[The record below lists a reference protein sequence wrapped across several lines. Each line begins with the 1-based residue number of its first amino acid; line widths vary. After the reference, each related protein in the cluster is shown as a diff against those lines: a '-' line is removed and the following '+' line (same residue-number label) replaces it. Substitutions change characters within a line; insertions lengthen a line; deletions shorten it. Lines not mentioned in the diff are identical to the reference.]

1 MKSYYIFTKAHLHQ
15 TFIILYLNIHPKIMF
30 KYFKTLAFILLLPA
44 ILHAQNE
51 PTVIPLWPKGA
62 PGFEN
67 RRNEPEQA
75 KDYWVKNIH
84 NPSLTVFL
92 PPKDKANGAAVVICP
107 GGGHRLLVWTAEG
120 VDPAKFLNSLG
131 VTVFVLKYRLGR
143 DTLSPYK
150 IEVHAR
156 EDGLRAMRLVRSKA
170 AEYGLDTS
178 RIGMMGFSAGG
189 EVVDM
194 TAFGP
199 NKPDPN
205 AADPIDRLSAMPKF
219 LIQIYPGP
227 LFIPDVVQHDAPT
240 LFLLAAND
248 DPCCSISLIQLLER
262 YRAAKAPVEA
272 HLFTQGQHGFNMGY
286 RSKLKSVSSWPQR
299 LADWLSDNNI
309 LQPEKPKV
317 MHAQ

>member
-1 MKSYYIFTKAHLHQ
+1 MHNILKIIFAL
-15 TFIILYLNIHPKIMF
+15 
-30 KYFKTLAFILLLPA
+30 LLLPA
-44 ILHAQNE
+44 ALLAQPE
-51 PTVIPLWPKGA
+51 PAVIPLWPKGA
-62 PGFEN
+62 PRFEN
-67 RRNEPEQA
+67 RRDEPEQA
-75 KDYWVKNIH
+75 KEYWVKNIH

-92 PPKDKANGAAVVICP
+92 PPKDKANGSAVVICP

-120 VDPAKFLNSLG
+120 IDPAKYLNSLG

-170 AEYGLDTS
+170 AEYGLDTN

-194 TAFGP
+194 VAFGP
-199 NKPDPN
+199 NDADPN
-205 AADPIDRLSAMPKF
+205 AADPIDHVSAKPKF

-227 LFIPDVVQHDAPT
+227 LFIPDAVNHDAPP

-248 DPCCSISLIQLLER
+248 DPCCSVSLMQLLER
-262 YRAAKAPVEA
+262 YRAAKGQVEA
-272 HLFTQGQHGFNMGY
+272 HLYAQGQHGFNMGY
-286 RSKLKSVSSWPQR
+286 RSKLKSINTWPQR
-299 LADWLSDNNI
+299 LGDWLSDNYI
-309 LQPEKPKV
+309 LQPEKPKIL
-317 MHAQ
+317 HQDQ

>member
-1 MKSYYIFTKAHLHQ
+1 MHKYLR
-15 TFIILYLNIHPKIMF
+15 TFIC
-30 KYFKTLAFILLLPA
+30 LLLPIA
-44 ILHAQNE
+44 LQAQTE
-51 PTVIPLWPKGA
+51 PAVIPLWPNGA

-92 PPKDKANGAAVVICP
+92 PPKDKANGAAVVVCP

-131 VTVFVLKYRLGR
+131 VAVFVLKYRLSR

-156 EDGLRAMRLVRSKA
+156 QDGLRAMRLVRSRA
-170 AEYGLDTS
+170 AEFGIDTN
-178 RIGMMGFSAGG
+178 RIGLMGFSAGG

-194 TAFGP
+194 VAFGP
-199 NKPDPN
+199 NKPDLKAP
-205 AADPIDRLSAMPKF
+205 DPIDRLNAKPDF
-219 LIQIYPGP
+219 VIQIYPGP
-227 LFIPDVVQHDAPT
+227 LLIPDAIPHDSPPA
-240 LFLLAAND
+240 FLLAAND
-248 DPCCSISLIQLLER
+248 DPCCSVSVMKLLQA
-262 YRAAKAPVEA
+262 YREAKVPVEV
-272 HLFTQGQHGFNMGY
+272 HLFTQGAHGFNMGY
-286 RSKLKSVSSWPQR
+286 RSKLKSINTWPQR

-309 LQPEKPKV
+309 LQPVNNTRPKV
-317 MHAQ
+317 MH